1 MKIRCFYPQSEGEN
15 LEYGLDGEESGER
28 HVEVAESLCVDLIRS
43 IRLHVVGVE
52 LLNTRRRK
60 MLLFHSRF
68 LPYYC
73 VSGALLCPRPGGIK
87 R

>member
-60 MLLFHSRF
+60 SLLFHDRF

-73 VSGALLCPRPGGIK
+73 VWCVIMPPPRGH
-87 R
+87 